1 MDGRN
6 VYYFKSVG
14 NMIKAVLQAIPVLY
28 HMYKLRGNSTSFDI
42 FKATGLSME
51 GNLGSAEVWTSLVNA
66 WDKFP
71 LDVLP
76 KVAGI
81 WWQLQKARSKLIFQ
95 QQHSTIEEI
104 VYSTMTAIHGFN
116 FVRLA
121 HSHTEGIPRSHSNS
135 NAPPPIRSYCQP
147 LGQLKIN
154 VDTLVQSDRTDIEV
168 VVQESDGTILQA
180 LAQRLP
186 RSALVLAIEAH
197 GVLQGIQLASQYG
210 TEIVTIKMDRQ
221 YACRQ

>member
-1 MDGRN
+1 MECHN
-6 VYYFKSVG
+6 
-14 NMIKAVLQAIPVLY
+14 A
-28 HMYKLRGNSTSFDI
+28 STC
-42 FKATGLSME
+42 L
-51 GNLGSAEVWTSLVNA
+51 EVWTSLVNA